1 MSAGAPLLAVRG
13 LHGWYGKSHILQGV
27 DLTIRDGEL
36 VALLG
41 RNGAGKTTTMRAL
54 TGLLPRTEGAVEF
67 GGQSLLGLPPH
78 EIARLGLSLVPEH
91 RGIFSSL
98 TVEENLTLAAR
109 RGSRWAPADV
119 FTMFP
124 ALAGRRRTPG
134 GKLSGGEQQML
145 AIGRALVT
153 GPKLL
158 LLDEPTEGLAPV
170 IVERVVDLVRDLKRA
185 GLSMLLVEQ
194 SLDVCLAVADRLQ
207 IIDGGTIVWEGD
219 GKALAAAADVRGR
232 HLTLEHA

>member
-1 MSAGAPLLAVRG
+1 MIPLLEAKD
-13 LHGWYGKSHILQGV
+13 LNGWYGKSHILQGV
-27 DLTIRDGEL
+27 DITIGDGEL

-54 TGLLPRTEGAVEF
+54 TGLLPRLSGKVVF
-67 GGQSLLGLPPH
+67 GGEDVLGLPTH
-78 EIARLGLSLVPEH
+78 EIAGRGLALVPEH
-91 RGIFSSL
+91 RGIFGTL
-98 TVEENLTLAAR
+98 TVEENLNLASK
-109 RGSRWAPADV
+109 RGSRWGVEDIFA
-119 FTMFP
+119 MFP
-124 ALAGRRRTPG
+124 ALAGRRRTYG

-170 IVERVVDLVRDLKRA
+170 IVDRLVELIGELKA
-185 GLSMLLVEQ
+185 TGLSILLVEQ
-194 SLDVCLAVADRLQ
+194 SLEVCTAVADRLQ
-207 IIDGGTIVWEGD
+207 IIDGGHIVWTGSGPE
-219 GKALAAAADVRGR
+219 LMAADEVRGR